1 MNIFFLNPSPVKAA
15 QLQCDRHV
23 VKMTLETA
31 QLLCTAHQVLDGED
45 STLYR
50 ITHKNH
56 PSAIWARETSSNYC
70 WLYEHFIALCN
81 EYTFR
86 YDKTH
91 LTEIKFADRLA
102 TQPQNIVVGPMTK
115 FPLAMPDEFKSE
127 DLVSS
132 YQKFYLSKKQN
143 FEMRWTKRKQPS
155 WFH

>member
-31 QLLCTAHQVLDGED
+31 QLLCTAHQVLDGD
-45 STLYR
+45 DTSLYR

-56 PSAIWARETSSNYC
+56 PSAIWARETSANYC

-102 TQPQNIVVGPMTK
+102 KLPQNIVVGPMTR
-115 FPLAMPDEFKSE
+115 FPLAMPNEFKSE

-143 FEMRWTKRKQPS
+143 FEMRWTRRAQPD